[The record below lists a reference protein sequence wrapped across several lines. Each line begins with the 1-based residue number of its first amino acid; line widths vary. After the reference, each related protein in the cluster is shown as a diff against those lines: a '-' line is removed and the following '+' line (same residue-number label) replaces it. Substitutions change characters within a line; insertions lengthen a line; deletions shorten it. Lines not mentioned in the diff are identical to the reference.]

1 MNNYCIYVCMHRKT
15 VKEKLHKIFG
25 FLEELLWSR
34 CSFWKHQVTRSIV
47 VLLNRDRET
56 FGSWLGPSTYFDIYN
71 YEGNLIYKVKGPSGY
86 PCECTRDKVAA
97 FQVGFFVNNN
107 NYYLY
112 IIYWFISYFEI
123 KWDNVKLSLRILIQV
138 IGLNYM
144 K

>member
-1 MNNYCIYVCMHRKT
+1 M
-15 VKEKLHKIFG
+15 
-25 FLEELLWSR
+25 WSR

-97 FQVGFFVNNN
+97 FQVSFLLIIIIITCILFIGS
-107 NYYLY
+107 YL
-112 IIYWFISYFEI
+112 ILKQNEI
-123 KWDNVKLSLRILIQV
+123 T
-138 IGLNYM
+138 
-144 K
+144 

>member
-1 MNNYCIYVCMHRKT
+1 MNNYCIYLCMRRKNC
-15 VKEKLHKIFG
+15 KKKLHKICG
-25 FLEELLWSR
+25 PLEVLLWSR

-97 FQVGFFVNNN
+97 FQVSFLLIVIIIILFIGS
-107 NYYLY
+107 YL
-112 IIYWFISYFEI
+112 ILKQNEI
-123 KWDNVKLSLRILIQV
+123 
-138 IGLNYM
+138 M
-144 K
+144 